1 MLPQLVVHR
10 GYTRRLCI
18 LAGTRRTEQA
28 MVDNVRQNM
37 RYSGLRYLLREAVT
51 PAEKRR

>member
-1 MLPQLVVHR
+1 MFW
-10 GYTRRLCI
+10 
-18 LAGTRRTEQA
+18 RTLSTMA
-28 MVDNVRQNM
+28 CSVRQNM

>member
-1 MLPQLVVHR
+1 
-10 GYTRRLCI
+10 
-18 LAGTRRTEQA
+18 